1 MIAALPF
8 GQLSSKSIL
17 SSVENGFDA
26 SLEASN
32 FIQDQASQ
40 TPIQVIPADVDHI
53 DFTWK
58 ARPGSSVPYK
68 LTFIHTPGPA
78 MAAPS
83 VNISQT
89 GLVPTYLDKFRLFF
103 PCTGKVAAQVETLLQ
118 VGIFLHYLA

>member
-32 FIQDQASQ
+32 FIQDQTSQ

-89 GLVPTYLDKFRLFF
+89 GLVPTYLDKFRLYF

-118 VGIFLHYLA
+118 VGH

>member
-32 FIQDQASQ
+32 FIQDQTYQ

-118 VGIFLHYLA
+118 VGFFLHLA

>member
-1 MIAALPF
+1 MIAALLF
-8 GQLSSKSIL
+8 RQLSSNSIL
-17 SSVENGFDA
+17 SSAENGFDA

-32 FIQDQASQ
+32 FIQDQTYQ

-118 VGIFLHYLA
+118 VGIFLHLA

>member
-1 MIAALPF
+1 MGAALPF

>member
-1 MIAALPF
+1 MKAALPF

-118 VGIFLHYLA
+118 VGIFLHLA

>member
-1 MIAALPF
+1 MYS
-8 GQLSSKSIL
+8 LSADTS
-17 SSVENGFDA
+17 
-26 SLEASN
+26 
-32 FIQDQASQ
+32 
-40 TPIQVIPADVDHI
+40 QVIPAAVDHI

-78 MAAPS
+78 MDPPS

-89 GLVPTYLDKFRLFF
+89 GLVPTYPDKFRLMF

-118 VGIFLHYLA
+118 VNTSSWHCECQSNFLSSFISY

>member
-8 GQLSSKSIL
+8 GQLSSNSIL
-17 SSVENGFDA
+17 SSAENGFDA

-32 FIQDQASQ
+32 FIQDQTYQ

-118 VGIFLHYLA
+118 VGFFCT

>member
-1 MIAALPF
+1 MIAALLF
-8 GQLSSKSIL
+8 RQLSSNSIL

-32 FIQDQASQ
+32 FIQDQTYQ

-118 VGIFLHYLA
+118 VGFFLHLA

>member
-1 MIAALPF
+1 MIAALLF
-8 GQLSSKSIL
+8 RQLSSNSIL

-32 FIQDQASQ
+32 FIQDQTYQ

-118 VGIFLHYLA
+118 VGIFLHLA

>member
-118 VGIFLHYLA
+118 VGIFLHLA

>member
-1 MIAALPF
+1 MY
-8 GQLSSKSIL
+8 LSNSPPP
-17 SSVENGFDA
+17 
-26 SLEASN
+26 
-32 FIQDQASQ
+32 
-40 TPIQVIPADVDHI
+40 TQVIPADVDHI

-118 VGIFLHYLA
+118 VGHSHCLIDLPGQTQRL

>member
-1 MIAALPF
+1 M
-8 GQLSSKSIL
+8 
-17 SSVENGFDA
+17 
-26 SLEASN
+26 
-32 FIQDQASQ
+32 
-40 TPIQVIPADVDHI
+40 IPADVDHI

-118 VGIFLHYLA
+118 VGDSHCLIDLAG